1 VIAIKI
7 SIGEMAK
14 LHNVSIH
21 TLRYYDKIELLIPSE
36 VDTSSNYRY
45 YDEYDCHILSKIKA
59 LKTIGLPINKI
70 RVLLDSSIEKSE
82 NSLHTIQ
89 EELLE
94 KISTLNEVVSYLDE
108 QLKQIEEFKKGEC
121 YIEPKIIKFSKREGY
136 LIGVTEGSTLTERIE
151 ALENFNK
158 RNKTNCDV
166 LFKPSR
172 LMLINSKGERHLQDY
187 LALKRGMAPNYLNH
201 LYVLEEGSYGVI
213 DHIGHSKDIDKSYN
227 KLLKHI
233 NDIGMSINNEAIE
246 ILVINSSLTINSNE
260 WRTQI
265 QIPIK

>member
-1 VIAIKI
+1 MKI
-7 SIGEMAK
+7 SIGEMSK

-21 TLRYYDKIELLIPSE
+21 TLRYYDKIGLLIPSE
-36 VDTSSNYRY
+36 VDVSSNYRY

-70 RVLLDSSIEKSE
+70 RVLLNSSIEETE
-82 NSLHTIQ
+82 NSLYNIQ
-89 EELLE
+89 KELLE
-94 KISTLNEVVSYLDE
+94 KISSLNEVVSYLDE
-108 QLKQIEEFKKGEC
+108 QLKDIEKFKNGEC
-121 YIEPKIIKFSKREGY
+121 YIEPKIIKLSKREGY
-136 LIGVTEGSTLTERIE
+136 LIGVTEASTLTERIE

-158 RNKTNCDV
+158 RNNTNCDV

-172 LMLINSKGERHLQDY
+172 LMLINSKRERHLQNY
-187 LALKRGMAPNYLNH
+187 LALRRDVTTNDLNH
-201 LYVLEEGSYGVI
+201 LYTLNEGSYGVI
-213 DHIGHSKDIDKSYN
+213 DHLGHCKDISISYN

-233 NDIGMSINNEAIE
+233 NDSGMSIKNEAIE

>member
-1 VIAIKI
+1 M
-7 SIGEMAK
+7 SK

-36 VDTSSNYRY
+36 VDASSNYRY

-70 RVLLDSSIEKSE
+70 RVLLDASIDEAE
-82 NSLHTIQ
+82 NSLYNIQ
-89 EELLE
+89 KELLE
-94 KISTLNEVVSYLDE
+94 KISALNEVVSYLDE
-108 QLKQIEEFKKGEC
+108 QLKQIEEYKNGEC
-121 YIEPKIIKFSKREGY
+121 YIEPKVIKLPKREGY
-136 LIGVTEGSTLTERIE
+136 LIGVTEASTLTERIE

-158 RNKTNCDV
+158 RNNTNCDI

-172 LMLINSKGERHLQDY
+172 LIFIDSKGERHLQNY
-187 LALKRGMAPNYLNH
+187 LALKRGETTNDFNH
-201 LYVLEEGSYGVI
+201 LYVLEEGIYGVI
-213 DHIGHSKDIDKSYN
+213 DHIGSSKDIDISYK

-233 NDIGMSINNEAIE
+233 NDNGLNIKNEAIE
-246 ILVINSSLTINSNE
+246 ILVVNSSLTINSNE